1 MDPDTF
7 VSRLARERCVAIL
20 RTGDS
25 EVAAAA
31 MEAAVRGGF
40 TILEFTLGIPGAFEL
55 VRRFASRPGLTVGVG
70 TVLAREEV
78 VEAQA
83 AGASFVVSPVFD
95 PEVVREAA
103 ARGLAAMPGTQTPTE
118 MLAAYRAGA
127 PLQKL
132 FPAPGT
138 GPAYVRACLAP
149 LPFLR
154 LVPTNG
160 ADVANCADYL
170 RAGAFAV
177 GFTTPLFDPRE
188 LAAGLFGR
196 VESRAREL
204 RAAVA
209 AA

>member
-1 MDPDTF
+1 MEPDSF
-7 VSRLARERCVAIL
+7 VTHLARERCVAIL
-20 RTGDS
+20 RTGDP

-40 TILEFTLGIPGAFEL
+40 TILEFTLGIPGAFDL
-55 VRRFASRPGLTVGVG
+55 VRRFAPHPGLVVGVG
-70 TVLAREEV
+70 TVLTTREVIEARS
-78 VEAQA
+78 

-95 PEVVREAA
+95 PEVVREAVA
-103 ARGLAAMPGTQTPTE
+103 CGLAAMPGTQTPTE
-118 MLAAYRAGA
+118 MLAAHRAGA

-160 ADVANCADYL
+160 ADLANCGDYL

-177 GFTTPLFDPRE
+177 GFTTPLFDPEE
-188 LAAGLFGR
+188 LAAGLFER
-196 VESRAREL
+196 VEHRAREL
-204 RAAVA
+204 RGAVA
-209 AA
+209 NA